1 MYPNAFY
8 PVICKRFG
16 PLVLL
21 ASAALLL
28 LLALHTESS
37 ASTIYPLD
45 HEFILPYSAATGFT
59 GNAEERA
66 GIVKGGEGDKNTEN
80 SNVKLAVK
88 ISGHTDGTAVAP
100 ADEIESYES
109 LSYKSVLENRVP
121 DWNGLWRDTGI
132 LFGSQ
137 VVAAG
142 VTLVLPESVSGWSSE
157 EKKNS
162 FRKYGDNFIH
172 PVIDNDKFY
181 INYILHPYWG
191 ATYYTRARE
200 RGFDK
205 KSSFFYSTLISTL
218 YEFGPEC
225 FYEKP
230 SIQDLI
236 VTPVAGSLLG
246 AYIFEPWRE
255 HVKRKQE
262 LRWYDHAALIATDP
276 VGVLSLAIEK
286 IFGLKPTIMIDYS
299 VPKLHKA
306 AAESVLESR
315 ESRIGVVMQF
325 PLN

>member
-1 MYPNAFY
+1 VYPNAFC
-8 PVICKRFG
+8 PVIYKRFG
-16 PLVLL
+16 PLVRL
-21 ASAALLL
+21 ASASLLL
-28 LLALHTESS
+28 LFALHTESS
-37 ASTIYPLD
+37 ASTFYPLD
-45 HEFILPYSAATGFT
+45 HELFLPHSTNTGFADT
-59 GNAEERA
+59 AEEKA
-66 GIVKGGEGDKNTEN
+66 GITEGGEGDKNTEI
-80 SNVKLAVK
+80 SNVVLADKSSV
-88 ISGHTDGTAVAP
+88 HTGGTAA
-100 ADEIESYES
+100 AHNDEIESYES

-121 DWNGLWRDTGI
+121 DWNGLWRDTGV

-255 HVKRKQE
+255 HVKRKQD

-286 IFGLKPTIMIDYS
+286 NIRPEADDYDRLFGAE
-299 VPKLHKA
+299 A
-306 AAESVLESR
+306 AQGCR
-315 ESRIGVVMQF
+315 GIC
-325 PLN
+325 P

>member
-1 MYPNAFY
+1 VYLNDASSL
-8 PVICKRFG
+8 ICNCSG
-16 PLVLL
+16 LVVRL
-21 ASAALLL
+21 ASAALL

-37 ASTIYPLD
+37 ASTLYPPGHVTL
-45 HEFILPYSAATGFT
+45 LPPSTLAGSPGSAEDDANGVQ
-59 GNAEERA
+59 A
-66 GIVKGGEGDKNTEN
+66 GEGNKEPERRKVTFANNT
-80 SNVKLAVK
+80 
-88 ISGHTDGTAVAP
+88 SGHAGAVAAP
-100 ADEIESYES
+100 AAEIESYES
-109 LSYKSVLENRVP
+109 LSYQSVVENRIP
-121 DWNGLWRDTGI
+121 DWNGIWRDTGI

-142 VTLVLPESVSGWSSE
+142 ITLVLPESVSGWSSA

-162 FRKYGDNFIH
+162 FKKYGDNFIH
-172 PVIDNDKFY
+172 PVLDKDKFY

-205 KSSFFYSTLISTL
+205 GSSFIYSTLISTL

-246 AYIFEPWRE
+246 AFIFEPLRE
-255 HVKRKQE
+255 SIKRKQE

-286 IFGLKPTIMIDYS
+286 IFGLKPTIMIDYA

-306 AAESVLESR
+306 STGSAIESKGN
-315 ESRIGVVMQF
+315 RIGVVMQF
-325 PLN
+325 PLD

>member
-1 MYPNAFY
+1 VYLNVVY
-8 PVICKRFG
+8 PVIRERSG
-16 PLVLL
+16 PVVRL
-21 ASAALLL
+21 ACAALL

-37 ASTIYPLD
+37 ASTLS
-45 HEFILPYSAATGFT
+45 LSAHDALAPHSTVTGFT
-59 GNAEERA
+59 DSAKENADSAE
-66 GIVKGGEGDKNTEN
+66 GGEGDKHAAISNTASADE
-80 SNVKLAVK
+80 S
-88 ISGHTDGTAVAP
+88 SAP
-100 ADEIESYES
+100 ADAAAPPAAEIESYES

-142 VTLVLPESVSGWSSE
+142 ITLVLPESVSGWSSE

-162 FRKYGDNFIH
+162 FKKYGDNFIH
-172 PVIDNDKFY
+172 PVLDNDKFY

-205 KSSFFYSTLISTL
+205 KSSLLYSTLISTL

-255 HVKRKQE
+255 QIKRKQE

-286 IFGLKPTIMIDYS
+286 LFGLKPTIMIDYS

-306 AAESVLESR
+306 AADSSLEAKGT
-315 ESRIGVVMQF
+315 RIGVVMQF

>member
-1 MYPNAFY
+1 MYLNAVN
-8 PVICKRFG
+8 PVIRRPG
-16 PLVLL
+16 PVVRL
-21 ASAALLL
+21 ACAALL

-37 ASTIYPLD
+37 ARTLSPSD
-45 HEFILPYSAATGFT
+45 HDKLTPHATVTDFSGI
-59 GNAEERA
+59 AEENA
-66 GIVKGGEGDKNTEN
+66 DSAEGGEGDKNAEI
-80 SNVKLAVK
+80 SNAAFADK
-88 ISGHTDGTAVAP
+88 SSAP
-100 ADEIESYES
+100 ADAAAASADETESYES
-109 LSYKSVLENRVP
+109 LSYQSVVENRVP

-137 VVAAG
+137 VVAAA
-142 VTLVLPESVSGWSSE
+142 VTLMLPESVSGWSSE

-162 FRKYGDNFIH
+162 FSKYGDNFIH

-205 KSSFFYSTLISTL
+205 GSSFLYSTLISTL

-246 AYIFEPWRE
+246 AFIFEPWRE
-255 HVKRKQE
+255 YIKRKQE
-262 LRWYDHAALIATDP
+262 LRWYDHVSLVATDP

-286 IFGLKPTIMIDYS
+286 MFGLKPTIMIDYA

-306 AAESVLESR
+306 DAGSPLESR
-315 ESRIGVVMQF
+315 SSRIGVVMQF
-325 PLN
+325 PLD